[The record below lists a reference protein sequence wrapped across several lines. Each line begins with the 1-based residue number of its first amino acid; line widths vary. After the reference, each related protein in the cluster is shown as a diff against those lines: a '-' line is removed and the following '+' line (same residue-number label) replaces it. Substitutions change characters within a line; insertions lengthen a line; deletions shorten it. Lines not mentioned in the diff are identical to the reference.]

1 LHLIAGV
8 PKGLNVEYLA
18 SSPPW
23 REEIPVIENG
33 ALVVP
38 GRPGIGLVFNHDIV
52 KRHTIH

>member
-1 LHLIAGV
+1 MHLIAGV